1 MWRFGL
7 CCLFL
12 YNGNW
17 KGIYFCFLINFNN
30 RNVIVIVFDVFF
42 FIILNRNVILIFI
55 EVDLFIWYFNFRN
68 VVFDVYLGCFI
79 GG

>member
-12 YNGNW
+12 YNGNR
-17 KGIYFCFLINFNN
+17 KGINVCFLISFNN

-42 FIILNRNVILIFI
+42 FIILNRNVILIVF
-55 EVDLFIWYFNFRN
+55 EVDLFIWYFSFRN

-79 GG
+79 GS

>member
-12 YNGNW
+12 YNGNR

-42 FIILNRNVILIFI
+42 FIIEMLFYNLIVF
-55 EVDLFIWYFNFRN
+55 EVDLFIWFFNFRN

-79 GG
+79 GS